1 VSTEARAHVIVKGL
15 VQGVFFRAFTREVAS
30 SLGLKGWVRN
40 LWDGSVEAVLEGP
53 KDRIELALERLKE
66 GPPSARV
73 QELQCQWEAPK
84 GEFSDFSI
92 RY

>member
-73 QELQCQWEAPK
+73 QELQC
-84 GEFSDFSI
+84 
-92 RY
+92 